1 MPKSYIEFRNV
12 SKNYRE
18 IKALNNVNF
27 KIFKGDIFGY
37 IGPNG
42 AGKTTTIKILV
53 GLIQNFKG
61 EIFIDGK
68 NVSEV
73 RSELY
78 KILGYLPQ
86 NSGFQNWRTVEQTLK
101 TLGKLSGLSS
111 AQLKDRIDSVLELVN
126 LKDVRNRKIAHL
138 SGGMIQKLLLAQS
151 ILHEPE
157 LLVLDEPM
165 SGLDPTSRFQFKK
178 IIKDLSN
185 NGMTIFFSSH
195 ILSDV
200 QDIATRIGIINKGK
214 IMRVGTPDELQS
226 HFQVGNDIE
235 IIFAEDR
242 INLQPIKEMEGIK
255 EIDKVS
261 PKKIIIRLYPDIDID
276 KCIKDLLDIIIK
288 NNLKIRNFNVMKPS
302 LEEVYLKYVGSE

>member
-1 MPKSYIEFRNV
+1 M
-12 SKNYRE
+12 
-18 IKALNNVNF
+18 
-27 KIFKGDIFGY
+27 
-37 IGPNG
+37 
-42 AGKTTTIKILV
+42 
-53 GLIQNFKG
+53 
-61 EIFIDGK
+61 
-68 NVSEV
+68 
-73 RSELY
+73 
-78 KILGYLPQ
+78 
-86 NSGFQNWRTVEQTLK
+86 
-101 TLGKLSGLSS
+101 SS

-214 IMRVGTPDELQS
+214 IMRVGT
-226 HFQVGNDIE
+226 
-235 IIFAEDR
+235 
-242 INLQPIKEMEGIK
+242 
-255 EIDKVS
+255 
-261 PKKIIIRLYPDIDID
+261 KKIIIRLYPDIDID